1 MIIFLCTFAQIINR
15 KPRNYM
21 IKTLRT
27 ILLTVQFFFFMIPS
41 SAEEIR
47 HEFFT
52 VNASRGL
59 SDNSVQEIVCTKT
72 GRMMITTLGNLNF
85 YDGSTFNHIDTKQ
98 SYRML
103 LPAYHGSDKLEFDS
117 IHHLWIKNE
126 GGVTC
131 VDLLNEVF
139 IEEPEAI
146 IRSLGCKVVL
156 QDLFTDE
163 RGGLWFLTEDGLYNA
178 FDDQQIFQPLR
189 DRALQEVDVFEK
201 LLVTFYDNGE
211 VIAYDTKSG
220 QLVQHSKAYDWDKAL
235 RYNQTMNMLRYAD
248 GYFMIKTGE
257 QGSVLLQYDVRKQ
270 SWKILLESTDRYNDL
285 TVSGD
290 KVFIATDEGYL
301 IFDLKTGEQQHAL
314 TQKLAK
320 GSSMKTKCNAIAF
333 DKQGGLWIGTEYR
346 GVLYA
351 RPRPSPFKTYRLG
364 TPEAE
369 EYMSKMS
376 GIAQNIT
383 EFNGIRAN
391 CMFKDSRNWT
401 WVGTMAGLYLYRSPK
416 DEPVVF
422 KKNSGFLNNGIHSVI
437 EDKNKNIWVGTSY
450 GLSCILFKGEDILFI
465 NNFSRSDNV
474 PDEMFVNCK
483 AFRAEDEHIV
493 MQTIEHII
501 VFHPDDFKFVNT
513 PYPYEMYPKLIK
525 LLVNGIEVKSHQEYD
540 GNVIIDRAI
549 TRAKDIYLN
558 ADQNSI
564 SLTFASLNYFRP
576 TQTYYRARIKGIDD
590 DWKVYSH
597 FNSAGLV
604 DNGGRLHLPMMRL
617 EPGDY
622 EVEIQASMFPN
633 VWEEGKQYIW
643 HVHVNQPWWQRS
655 GVYFLFVSLL
665 FILLVV
671 NFIFYNRNTRMRVR
685 RNAEEGDMIRK
696 IISFIRQCDAC
707 DSEILAPVDEELF
720 GNRHQNSSKLTPKFI
735 EVMLRL
741 IPYVHH
747 KNNRVTMRQLSE
759 AGEISIVEF
768 YDLMTTNLY
777 KSPRELI
784 CAFRIEKGAELLRTT
799 DKSVAEISSDCGFYT
814 ENYFM
819 GSFFHRFKLTPAEY
833 RQEVKGE
840 L

>member
-1 MIIFLCTFAQIINR
+1 
-15 KPRNYM
+15 
-21 IKTLRT
+21 
-27 ILLTVQFFFFMIPS
+27 
-41 SAEEIR
+41 
-47 HEFFT
+47 
-52 VNASRGL
+52 
-59 SDNSVQEIVCTKT
+59 
-72 GRMMITTLGNLNF
+72 MITTLGNLNF

-98 SYRML
+98 SYSMH

-139 IEEPEAI
+139 FEKPEEI
-146 IRSLGCKVVL
+146 IRGMGCKTL
-156 QDLFTDE
+156 PQDLFADE
-163 RGGLWFLTEDGLYNA
+163 AGGLWFLTDEGLYNA
-178 FDDQQIFQPLR
+178 LDEKQVFQPLR
-189 DRALQEVDVFEK
+189 DRVLQEVDVFDR
-201 LLVTFYDNGE
+201 LLITFYDNGE

-220 QLVQHSKAYDWDKAL
+220 QLMQHTRAYDWEKAM
-235 RYNQTMNMLRYAD
+235 RYMETLKMIRYDD
-248 GYFMIKTGE
+248 GYYIIKTGTE
-257 QGSVLLQYDVRKQ
+257 GSVLMEYNVREQ
-270 SWKILLESTDRYNDL
+270 LWKILLESTEHYNDL
-285 TVSGD
+285 TLGNG
-290 KVFIATDEGYL
+290 KIYIAANEGYL
-301 IFDLKTGEQQHAL
+301 IYDLQTGDLQHAQ

-351 RPRPSPFKTYRLG
+351 RPKASPFKTYHLDS
-364 TPEAE
+364 PEGA
-369 EYMSKMS
+369 YYQSMMS
-376 GIAQNIT
+376 GITQNIT

-391 CMFKDSRNWT
+391 CMIKDSRNWT

-416 DEPVVF
+416 DEPVIF
-422 KKNSGFLNNGIHSVI
+422 TKSSGFFNNGIHSVV

-450 GLSCILFKGEDILFI
+450 GLSCILFKGDEIEFV
-465 NNFSRSDNV
+465 NNFSKSDNV

-483 AFRAEDEHIV
+483 AIRTADEHIV
-493 MQTIEHII
+493 MQTIEHVV
-501 VFHPDDFKFVNT
+501 VFHPDDFSYVNT

-525 LLVNGIEVKSHQEYD
+525 LLVNGIEIRSRQEYD

-549 TRAKDIYLN
+549 TRTKDIYLN

-576 TQTYYRARIKGIDD
+576 TQTYYRARITGAGLDEG
-590 DWKVYSH
+590 WKIYSH

-633 VWEEGKQYIW
+633 VWEGRAYRW
-643 HVHVNQPWWQRS
+643 YVHVNQPWWQRS
-655 GVYFLFVSLL
+655 GVYFLFVALL
-665 FILLVV
+665 FLLLVV

-696 IISFIRQCDAC
+696 ITSFIDQCDAC
-707 DSEILAPVDEELF
+707 DSEILAPVEEELF
-720 GNRHQNSSKLTPKFI
+720 SEGNRNSSKLTPLFI

-741 IPYVHH
+741 IPYVHQR
-747 KNNRVTMRQLSE
+747 NNKVTMRQLSE
-759 AGEISIVEF
+759 AGDISIVEF

-777 KSPRELI
+777 KSPRELVRV
-784 CAFRIEKGAELLRTT
+784 FRIEKGAELLRTT
-799 DKSVAEISSDCGFYT
+799 DKEVAEIATDCGFYT
-814 ENYFM
+814 ENYFR
-819 GSFFHRFKLTPAEY
+819 GSFFHRYKLTPQEY
-833 RQEVKGE
+833 RKETKVE
-840 L
+840 